1 VSGDYLLAV
10 KSIGLSKLAGRKPCT
25 LLSAARHNKREL
37 APELEARGR
46 IDGDKTPLN
55 YSLAGETNS
64 AGVVATA
71 LRLMASIGT
80 HSDKMRRDYC
90 QAVEIVFSLH
100 PTTTIDT
107 RQYFA
112 ACVAWCCERFGAD
125 NVLSADVHH
134 DEAAPHCHA
143 LIAPLQDGRWLGGKL
158 IDHAHTK
165 AMRESFGRQVA
176 GVYGL
181 RMVDKLTGGRKADA
195 VALVLADIE
204 RNHPGLIGST
214 LWQPLRQAIERNP
227 DPFIVSMG
235 LVLADK
241 PPTKRRTM
249 AEIFTSVGK
258 GAKRETLHLPKPN
271 PVGIA
276 VKEKHTNPKG
286 IDSKVRAKNP
296 TPVNPIAIASPVE
309 DQRSLSCV
317 GFAFPKHANR
327 LKKEAPA
334 PNAEADGRT
343 VEKDFDTPHGDLMDF
358 DQSGVDQST
367 VMIEVDGV
375 VRVRDVL
382 PDFTAMDATFDE
394 WAGTE

>member
-1 VSGDYLLAV
+1 VSSDYLLAV

-25 LLSAARHNKREL
+25 LSSAARHNKREL

-46 IDGDKTPLN
+46 IDGDKSELN
-55 YSLAGETNS
+55 YCLVGATDSS
-64 AGVVATA
+64 GVLATA
-71 LRLMASIGT
+71 LRLMAEIGT
-80 HSDKMRRDYC
+80 HPDKMRRDYC
-90 QAVEIVFSLH
+90 QAVEILFSLH

-112 ACVAWCCERFGAD
+112 ACVAWCCDRFGAV

-271 PVGIA
+271 PVGIETRA
-276 VKEKHTNPKG
+276 KHANPLG
-286 IDSKVRAKNP
+286 IDGKMRLRKPAPANP
-296 TPVNPIAIASPVE
+296 VAIENAMES
-309 DQRSLSCV
+309 RRTLSCV
-317 GFAFPKHANR
+317 GIAFPKHANR
-327 LKKEAPA
+327 LKKEASA
-334 PNAEADGRT
+334 PNAEVEGRT
-343 VEKDFDTPHGDLMDF
+343 VEKDFDTPHGDWMDF

-367 VMIEVDGV
+367 RAIEVDGV

-382 PDFTAMDATFDE
+382 PDFSVLDTVFDG